1 MLFNFADRCSLLF
14 ALLFVWVVITD
25 GNFAY
30 VFITV
35 KEIKIELTPTLQIE
49 AFIGDRHFGE
59 SVQLDEVALQR
70 SQSIGTKAMKA
81 ALRDKRVSDKER
93 EALISAEGLD
103 SIATIS
109 EQSEAEAKEAD
120 LEGGNKGA
128 GK

>member
-49 AFIGDRHFGE
+49 AFIGDRDFGE

-81 ALRDKRVSDKER
+81 ALKGKRKADKER
-93 EALISAEGLD
+93 EALISAEGID
-103 SIATIS
+103 SIATIA
-109 EQSEAEAKEAD
+109 EQSEAEVIEGK
-120 LEGGNKGA
+120 LEGGNKDA
-128 GK
+128 EK

>member
-25 GNFAY
+25 GNFAD

-81 ALRDKRVSDKER
+81 ALRGKRKADKER
-93 EALISAEGLD
+93 EALISAEGID
-103 SIATIS
+103 SIATIA
-109 EQSEAEAKEAD
+109 EQSEAEVIEGK
-120 LEGGNKGA
+120 LEGGNKDA
-128 GK
+128 EK